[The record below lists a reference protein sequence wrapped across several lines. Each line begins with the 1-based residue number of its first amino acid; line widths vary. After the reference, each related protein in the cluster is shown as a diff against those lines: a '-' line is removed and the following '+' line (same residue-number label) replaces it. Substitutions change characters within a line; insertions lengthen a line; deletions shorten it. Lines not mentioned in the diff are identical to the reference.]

1 MTGLE
6 LKLELEPGLG
16 VALGQELVGRWGGQA
31 PSRKP
36 VPSNVAAAP
45 TPPRCKP
52 AAASEP
58 LHELPTEEF
67 ELIVVDGGHA
77 GSEVALTTARLGI
90 RTALFSIS
98 LDRVAWQPCNPAVG
112 RPLRVV

>member
-1 MTGLE
+1 
-6 LKLELEPGLG
+6 
-16 VALGQELVGRWGGQA
+16 
-31 PSRKP
+31 

-98 LDRVAWQPCNPAVG
+98 LDRVAWQPCNPAVAGPAKSQLVLKVDALRRLLPTG
-112 RPLRVV
+112 RLPVFPGKRHP